1 MGKRQPSPPVSSAR
15 HWRPPERPTDHAS
28 DRHLTPLGVPGP
40 WHERLPHFYLKDA
53 SLQGNELQSEY
64 FVPRQHAVAAMQ
76 TVARFREQLA
86 PILQISEIRTVAADK
101 LWLSPAYGQD
111 IVGIHFN
118 WHKNWPAVEQFLPTL
133 EEQLAPFAARPHW
146 GKLFAMSPAQ
156 VQSHYARLAD
166 FRALMRHYD
175 PQGKFRNA
183 FLERYI

>member
-1 MGKRQPSPPVSSAR
+1 
-15 HWRPPERPTDHAS
+15 
-28 DRHLTPLGVPGP
+28 VPGP
-40 WHERLPHFYLKDA
+40 WYERLPHFYFKDA
-53 SLQGNELQSEY
+53 ACQGNELQSEY
-64 FVPRQHAVAAMQ
+64 FVPRQHAVAAIQ

-118 WHKNWPAVEQFLPTL
+118 WHKNWPAVEQFLPIL
-133 EEQLAPFAARPHW
+133 EEQLTPFAARPHW
-146 GKLFAMSPAQ
+146 GKLFAMAPAQ
-156 VQSHYARLAD
+156 VQPHYARLAD

-183 FLERYI
+183 FVERYI